1 MRFKRSVWDINIF
14 IIFLLVF
21 LRLHQF
27 LFAESTLSSCQNL
40 LCLAVLGVTSI
51 LWAPTSPDASCLM
64 ESSPWLAI
72 DLSWDH
78 SMSFEALNGQSQVFI
93 SYFLRSLL
101 DTRQRS
107 PWPRNYLCIPK
118 KGLREWAVQATDVLP
133 APLPAGASAPYTYI
147 WKRGPFSAQSQKNT
161 KVTRWFL
168 FSAGETSNSWEQNK
182 NKPKPHF

>member
-1 MRFKRSVWDINIF
+1 MQSVEDDSWLLLSLKCQSFTLQITSMRFKRSVWDINIF

-40 LCLAVLGVTSI
+40 LRLAVLGVTSI

-107 PWPRNYLCIPK
+107 PWPKNHLCIPK
-118 KGLREWAVQATDVLP
+118 KGLRE
-133 APLPAGASAPYTYI
+133 
-147 WKRGPFSAQSQKNT
+147 
-161 KVTRWFL
+161 
-168 FSAGETSNSWEQNK
+168 
-182 NKPKPHF
+182 